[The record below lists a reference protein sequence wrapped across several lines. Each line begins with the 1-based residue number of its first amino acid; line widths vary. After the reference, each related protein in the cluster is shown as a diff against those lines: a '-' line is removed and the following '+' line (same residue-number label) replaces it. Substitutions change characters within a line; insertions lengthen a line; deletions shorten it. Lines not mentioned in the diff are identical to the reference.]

1 MSDVV
6 FDEARH
12 AYEVDGKELPSVT
25 QLVAVLGDDGDID
38 EDILERAADRGTTCH
53 AIIAMALQGEDYRGE
68 YPAMYQPWVDS
79 IEAFLHEHNIVPLMI
94 ETPLGNTT
102 LGYAGTPD
110 LVCEFDGATALLDYK
125 CVSQVNKTKV
135 KAQLNA
141 YDQLLAYA
149 QRHQSIFR
157 DEAAHAS
164 FAGTSSRYHQL
175 LCGQLAQPLRK
186 FCQSDF
192 AAAFVAEALLAW
204 TLAGTDFEG
213 LYGMIEK
220 LF

>member
-53 AIIAMALQGEDYRGE
+53 AIIAMALQGEDYSGE

-110 LVCEFDGATALLDYK
+110 LVCEFDGSTALLDYK

-141 YDQLLAYA
+141 YDQLLAYEGV
-149 QRHQSIFR
+149 QI
-157 DEAAHAS
+157 EE
-164 FAGTSSRYHQL
+164 RYAVQFTKEGYRL
-175 LCGQLAQPLRK
+175 YPVAFGMEEFDA
-186 FCQSDF
+186 CQKIYELKQKKHPRGKI
-192 AAAFVAEALLAW
+192 A
-204 TLAGTDFEG
+204 
-213 LYGMIEK
+213 
-220 LF
+220 